1 VKATLANKTKRR
13 DQFGIIAKIL
23 EITKKGARKTQIM
36 YKANLSFTQL
46 NEYLPYLLNKKLIS
60 LTSNG
65 DGEIYVIT
73 KQGIDFLKRHNELI
87 QLLKTCNTNQKNA
100 IQTRII

>member
-1 VKATLANKTKRR
+1 M
-13 DQFGIIAKIL
+13 GIIAKIL

-60 LTSNG
+60 LTCNG
-65 DGEIYVIT
+65 NTEIYAIT
-73 KQGIDFLKRHNELI
+73 KNGIDFLKKHNELI
-87 QLLKTCNTNQKNA
+87 KLLKTCSSIQKNA